1 MDEIDEEKLLQI
13 INHYGLKA
21 QLKYIHTEYFELDE
35 AVLSGDVDHI
45 AEELADVYIMLNQIQ
60 LYFDIKDE
68 KITKTAFFKV
78 ERQLERIEKEKDNE

>member
-1 MDEIDEEKLLQI
+1 MDEEKLLQI

-45 AEELADVYIMLNQIQ
+45 AEELTDVYIMLNQIQ

-68 KITKTAFFKV
+68 TITRTGFFKV
-78 ERQLERIEKEKDNE
+78 ERQLERIEKEKAND